1 MTPEEGLEYLKEGN
15 ARFVAG
21 TPKHHDVPANVRR
34 TATGQYPFA
43 AILSCMDSRGP
54 VELMFD
60 LTVGDAF
67 SLRLAGNVVN
77 ADVLGSLEFATK
89 IAGTEL
95 VLVLGHT
102 RCGAVK
108 GAIDG
113 VVLGSLTG
121 LLARISPAV
130 RAAGAGSSEDDAYLE
145 RVAERNV
152 RLSMRELQD
161 KSPVLRELITS
172 GSVRLA
178 GAIYD
183 IVTGKVRFLPD

>member
-1 MTPEEGLEYLKEGN
+1 
-15 ARFVAG
+15 
-21 TPKHHDVPANVRR
+21 HHDVPANVRA

-54 VELMFD
+54 VELIFD

-89 IAGTEL
+89 IAGTGL

-113 VVLGSLTG
+113 VALGSLTG

-130 RAAGAGSSEDDAYLE
+130 RATGNGSSDDDAYLE
-145 RVAERNV
+145 RVAEQNV
-152 RLSMRELQD
+152 RLSMRELRD
-161 KSPVLRELITS
+161 KSPVLRELIAS

-178 GAIYD
+178 GA
-183 IVTGKVRFLPD
+183 V